1 MDFISIEISVV
12 ISREG
17 LDFVKCHRH
26 GLKMNQNITVKS
38 AFRHGQ
44 CAWRDKLKTSKK
56 KKKRGTKM

>member
-1 MDFISIEISVV
+1 MF

-26 GLKMNQNITVKS
+26 GLKMNQDITVKS

-44 CAWRDKLKTSKK
+44 CASRDKIKTSMKLKK
-56 KKKRGTKM
+56 ERKKGTKM